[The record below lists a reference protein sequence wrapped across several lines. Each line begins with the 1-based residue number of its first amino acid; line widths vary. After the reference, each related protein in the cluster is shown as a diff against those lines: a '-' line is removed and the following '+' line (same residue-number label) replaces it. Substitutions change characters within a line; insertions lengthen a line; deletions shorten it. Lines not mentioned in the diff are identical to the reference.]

1 MIENLHM
8 LNEIGWLVIVTVI
21 ILIFTIANQTFDLV
35 SKFCSNFGIK
45 TVRSIER
52 ENATKNINILLEQME
67 ELKKTRE
74 EDVKRSIKHDEQL
87 KKSVDEIS
95 KRLEEIE
102 LGNKKRELN
111 KIRDRLL
118 QSHRYYTSTD
128 KNPLQAWTIMESDAF
143 WEMFGDYEELG
154 GDGYMHTVVEPAMR
168 QLIIVD
174 MTDTEG
180 ISHLMSSRK

>member
-1 MIENLHM
+1 MDAFLELFGHYKIADVVILFTALAFVYGIYVKVRDGFVQHYEQQKEKDEM
-8 LNEIGWLVIVTVI
+8 L
-21 ILIFTIANQTFDLV
+21 
-35 SKFCSNFGIK
+35 K
-45 TVRSIER
+45 T
-52 ENATKNINILLEQME
+52 AL
-67 ELKKTRE
+67 
-74 EDVKRSIKHDEQL
+74 
-87 KKSVDEIS
+87 DEISKYPEYQKQNEKIQKQLTNAIDNISTKQDEFS

-102 LGNKKRELN
+102 VGNKKRELN

-118 QSHRYYTSTD
+118 QSYKYYTSTD

-168 QLIIVD
+168 QLSVIE
-174 MTDTEG
+174 MTDAKG

>member
-1 MIENLHM
+1 MDAFLELFGHYKIADIVILFTALAFVYGIYVKARNVFVQHYEQQKEKDDM
-8 LNEIGWLVIVTVI
+8 LKTALDEISRYPTYR
-21 ILIFTIANQTFDLV
+21 Q
-35 SKFCSNFGIK
+35 
-45 TVRSIER
+45 
-52 ENATKNINILLEQME
+52 Q
-67 ELKKTRE
+67 
-74 EDVKRSIKHDEQL
+74 SIKIQKQLTDAIDKISIKQDEF
-87 KKSVDEIS
+87 S

-111 KIRDRLL
+111 KTRDRLL
-118 QSHRYYTSTD
+118 QSYRYYTSTD

-168 QLIIVD
+168 QLTIID
-174 MTDTEG
+174 MTDAEG